1 MGMKWV
7 EDCDPIN
14 RVLFLIKK
22 FYWVIFAILRRNL
35 QGLFLVP
42 LSGSLKVLYKQVD
55 TQIHMY
61 ISTSV
66 CFTILHVLMQEDQ
79 NEEDEK
85 GKKRNIRQTDR
96 QDRDQ
101 QTEGQ
106 TDWQTWQQNR

>member
-1 MGMKWV
+1 
-7 EDCDPIN
+7 
-14 RVLFLIKK
+14 
-22 FYWVIFAILRRNL
+22 
-35 QGLFLVP
+35 
-42 LSGSLKVLYKQVD
+42 
-55 TQIHMY
+55 MY

-106 TDWQTWQQNR
+106 TD